1 MNQVLMVILVDLAV
15 VWQGVPNGGGNH
27 GPQTIDGSGN
37 TPDLG
42 IGYPGG
48 DGGKT
53 FLTLVVVQVV
63 ASLVRWCMD
72 MILLEVITNLI
83 LVFLEVKVVTES
95 VIVGDVGVSPV
106 MEHLDQDLVDIFA
119 VVEVVEIH

>member
-1 MNQVLMVILVDLAV
+1 MLA
-15 VWQGVPNGGGNH
+15 
-27 GPQTIDGSGN
+27 PQTIDGSGN
-37 TPDLG
+37 TPDAG

-63 ASLVRWCMD
+63 WLVPVVERD

-83 LVFLEVKVVTES
+83 LVFLEVKVVTEEY
-95 VIVGDVGVSPV
+95 VCGDVGVSPSYGTSWTRTR
-106 MEHLDQDLVDIFA
+106 QIFCL
-119 VVEVVEIH
+119 VVEVVELH